1 MAIEGVNSV
10 PHGHRPL
17 ATLLAILA
25 LAACGKKG
33 DEPST
38 SGMAPSK
45 EPPPTVV
52 SAPLRPAAPVVLPT
66 EPGSP
71 PPETTVHES
80 RTVDA
85 GALQPPVRPPPPEK
99 SGPEPQRAE
108 PAH

>member
-1 MAIEGVNSV
+1 VNSV
-10 PHGHRPL
+10 RHGHRPL
-17 ATLLAILA
+17 AALLAILA

-38 SGMAPSK
+38 SGMALSK

-52 SAPLRPAAPVVLPT
+52 PAPPRPAAPIVLPT

-71 PPETTVHES
+71 APETTVPES

-85 GALQPPVRPPPPEK
+85 GALQPPVRPPTPEK
-99 SGPEPQRAE
+99 SGPEPQKAE
-108 PAH
+108 PSQ